1 MGSQHLVS
9 IQNHHTH
16 ELIPIEL
23 VTKMLLWY
31 AVRRFHYFYFHALNM
46 APVFIPSRLQDAGGF
61 QHYRPDIRWDE
72 WCIHGAGLLQQ
83 LHCLQ
88 AAQGFLPKPAHQ
100 VRAEAKEFLCVSN
113 RGSVSLTMCIFP
125 AHWPYLLC
133 TIIPPSPQS
142 LFIMTFHS
150 LCSQRA
156 FPAALWQQAHSPICC
171 CSLWNMRCYQ
181 EQKTLGRR
189 N

>member
-1 MGSQHLVS
+1 
-9 IQNHHTH
+9 
-16 ELIPIEL
+16 
-23 VTKMLLWY
+23 
-31 AVRRFHYFYFHALNM
+31 M

-125 AHWPYLLC
+125 SPLALSPVHYNP
-133 TIIPPSPQS
+133 TQPTVIIYNDVP
-142 LFIMTFHS
+142 
-150 LCSQRA
+150 
-156 FPAALWQQAHSPICC
+156 
-171 CSLWNMRCYQ
+171 
-181 EQKTLGRR
+181 
-189 N
+189 